1 MLSQAN
7 LLEVAE
13 IRKVDNGHVAGTTT
27 ITTSA
32 VDMQGYEA
40 VCFVADLG
48 TVTDGCVL
56 SLTAQDCATSG
67 GSYATIVDQAGN
79 NVASSATASGS
90 SNTVLATDIVRPQKR
105 YVEGVLARGTQNAA
119 VNTILAIL
127 YRAKAEPVK
136 QGTTVLASYN
146 GAATS

>member
-7 LLEVAE
+7 FLEVAE
-13 IRKVDNGHVAGTTT
+13 IRKVSNGAAAGTSAV
-27 ITTSA
+27 TTSA

-48 TVTDGCVL
+48 TVTDGSVL

-67 GSYATIVDQAGN
+67 GTYTTLVDQAGN
-79 NVASSATASGS
+79 NMASSFTALGS
-90 SNTVLATDIVRPQKR
+90 SNTVLATDVVRPQKR
-105 YVEGVLARGTQNAA
+105 YVEGVLARTTQNAV

-127 YRAKAEPVK
+127 YRAKTEPVK

-146 GAATS
+146 GAATN

>member
-1 MLSQAN
+1 M
-7 LLEVAE
+7 
-13 IRKVDNGHVAGTTT
+13 
-27 ITTSA
+27 
-32 VDMQGYEA
+32 
-40 VCFVADLG
+40 
-48 TVTDGCVL
+48 
-56 SLTAQDCATSG
+56 
-67 GSYATIVDQAGN
+67 
-79 NVASSATASGS
+79 
-90 SNTVLATDIVRPQKR
+90 LATDIVRPQKR